1 MAEKEPKNRP
11 PPKYKRWISPEKQA
25 WLDRINGQ
33 LAYDEFM
40 QKQREFWLWERPSKE
55 KEA

>member
-55 KEA
+55 KEE